1 MEPLSRE
8 LPSTRCDNPAT
19 NQLDATCTRIKSL
32 CVVNGR
38 VQVDTKH
45 NKGTGRIFVKLWC
58 RGIQD
63 VEKDKKPYV
72 DLNNLKA
79 GEDGA
84 VPSWDIAAEKLSSRS
99 RASMRVALRRL
110 RRHGWW
116 PLLKARELGPRRQL
130 DQNQA
135 WTPSRR

>member
-8 LPSTRCDNPAT
+8 LPSTRCDNPA
-19 NQLDATCTRIKSL
+19 QLDATCTRIKSL

-38 VQVDTKH
+38 VQFDTKH

-84 VPSWDIAAEKLSSRS
+84 VPSSGILPPRSSHRD
-99 RASMRVALRRL
+99 REQACGLR
-110 RRHGWW
+110 
-116 PLLKARELGPRRQL
+116 
-130 DQNQA
+130 
-135 WTPSRR
+135 